1 MKTNDTNTI
10 IPVNYDAN
18 MYIRWLATDAMN
30 ASQTAKQLF
39 NGYYNT
45 TNPAYSSLV
54 VQINTYIEQVETDIA
69 KIKEYLGYLPKPAAI
84 VSNASEEESVG
95 SV

>member
-1 MKTNDTNTI
+1 MKTNDTNNI

-18 MYIRWLATDAMN
+18 MYIRWLVTDAMN
-30 ASQTAKQLF
+30 TSQTAKQLF

-69 KIKEYLGYLPKPAAI
+69 KIKEYMASLPTINNDKQI
-84 VSNASEEESVG
+84 ISN
-95 SV
+95 

>member
-10 IPVNYDAN
+10 IPVNYDAI
-18 MYIRWLATDAMN
+18 MQLRWLATDAMN

-54 VQINTYIEQVETDIA
+54 TQVNTYIEQVETDIVN
-69 KIKEYLGYLPKPAAI
+69 IKQYINNLPNI
-84 VSNASEEESVG
+84 
-95 SV
+95 

>member
-1 MKTNDTNTI
+1 MKTKDTNTI
-10 IPVNYDAN
+10 IPVNYDAI
-18 MYIRWLATDAMN
+18 MHLRWLATDAMN

-54 VQINTYIEQVETDIA
+54 TQVNTYIEQVETDIVN
-69 KIKEYLGYLPKPAAI
+69 IKEYINDLPNI
-84 VSNASEEESVG
+84 
-95 SV
+95 

>member
-18 MYIRWLATDAMN
+18 MHIRWLATDAMN

-54 VQINTYIEQVETDIA
+54 TQVNTYIKQVETDIVN
-69 KIKEYLGYLPKPAAI
+69 IREYMKSLPTPTTI
-84 VSNASEEESVG
+84 ISNASQEESVG
-95 SV
+95 SA